1 MYKAG
6 DMILYGR
13 TGVCIVEA
21 VEEKLLRGEKEP
33 QLFYSLK
40 PLYQSCS
47 ITTPVQSKVFSRPI
61 ISRGEAEAL
70 IAELPELNAEP
81 YHNRN
86 LNQLREYYRFCI
98 ERYDCRELAL
108 MCISIY
114 RKRLEAEAQKR
125 KLGAVDERF
134 LKEAEDLLYGELA
147 AVLEIE
153 RCGVQAYIEAA
164 LAEK

>member
-1 MYKAG
+1 MYKVG

-13 TGVCIVEA
+13 TGVCTVEG
-21 VEEKLLRGEKEP
+21 VEEKLLRGEKTP

-40 PLYQSCS
+40 PLYQNCS
-47 ITTPVQSKVFSRPI
+47 ISTPVASKVFSRHI
-61 ISRGEAEAL
+61 ITRDEAEKL
-70 IAELPELNAEP
+70 IAALPSLEAEP

-86 LNQLREYYRFCI
+86 LNQLREYYRAKI
-98 ERYDCRELAL
+98 ELYDCFELARL
-108 MCISIY
+108 CISIY
-114 RKRLEAEAQKR
+114 RKRVDAETQKR

-153 RCGVQAYIEAA
+153 RNQVQRYIHAT
-164 LAEK
+164 LAK